1 MQAGPIG
8 RYSRRMIGN
17 PFTDD
22 NWADTTVDRI
32 DGIVGV
38 VRDRVTNNAVKAVRG
53 VVFGL
58 IGLLLGI
65 VLAIVG
71 MIMVT
76 RGLQSLVSL
85 FTGNSGTGH
94 SRSVYISYLIVG
106 GLMLLGGGLCMRRRS
121 GE

>member
-1 MQAGPIG
+1 
-8 RYSRRMIGN
+8 MIGN

-22 NWADTTVDRI
+22 SWPTDTVDRI
-32 DGIVGV
+32 DRVVGV
-38 VRDRVTNNAVKAVRG
+38 VRDRVTNNVVLVVRG

-65 VLAIVG
+65 SLAIVG
-71 MIMVT
+71 MIMIT

-85 FTGNSGTGH
+85 FTGNTGTGH
-94 SRSVYISYLIVG
+94 SRSVYISYLVVG
-106 GLMLLGGGLCMRRRS
+106 GVMLLGGGMCMRRRG

>member
-1 MQAGPIG
+1 
-8 RYSRRMIGN
+8 MIGN

-22 NWADTTVDRI
+22 NWADNTVERVDR
-32 DGIVGV
+32 IVGV
-38 VRDRVTNNAVKAVRG
+38 VRDRVTNNAVKAVRA

-65 VLAIVG
+65 ALAIVG

-85 FTGNSGTGH
+85 FTGNADIGH
-94 SRSVYISYLIVG
+94 SRSVYVSYLIVG
-106 GLMLLGGGLCMRRRS
+106 GLLLLGGGMCMRRRS
-121 GE
+121 GD